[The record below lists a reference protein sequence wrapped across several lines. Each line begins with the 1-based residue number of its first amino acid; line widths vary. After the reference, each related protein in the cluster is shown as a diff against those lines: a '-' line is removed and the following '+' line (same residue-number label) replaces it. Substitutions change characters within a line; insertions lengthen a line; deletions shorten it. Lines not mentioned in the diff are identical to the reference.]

1 MLKQI
6 RLVMAAVLT
15 AVSAVVVLA
24 TPSAAD
30 TAVTPSSAGQKW
42 ALKVN
47 GYYVTVYAG
56 PDGDMKLRANPQATT
71 PAGWEK
77 FTLHTDYV
85 ADAGKYGTTV
95 SFRSEATGNYV
106 TAEDDASDSLLR
118 TRGTTTGSWERF
130 KLKPLGGNT
139 FGLLAHNG
147 KYVAAELGSYPD
159 YGLLRARTSVS
170 DPEQLGSWERF
181 TLEKSGSEGA
191 ATAPPAPA
199 TQASKARDVVSWNVC
214 ANNNPEDC
222 ALEYATPATVADNVS
237 AALHAAMGTTRRPD
251 AIFFQEICEK
261 SVKPLELKLEG
272 WAGPMDV
279 RFMPTYYTVAGTSIN
294 AQKTCADGKDH
305 LDRGAFGIALAVPDS
320 NTWYQ
325 GTVLPSPT
333 GKEQR
338 PMLCAVVET
347 EGSAY
352 CNAHFSSGPY
362 EVNGKPAGD
371 DNDTNPFRPQ
381 QAAFMRANVDYFNDR
396 HYTTYYGGDLNTTTQ
411 KVSYLST
418 LYTGNQECGQPTPTS
433 PHTGEATDGPNKIDY
448 IFGPQ
453 GLTYSCRVIEGGL
466 SDHRMIN
473 LTTF

>member
-1 MLKQI
+1 
-6 RLVMAAVLT
+6 MADK
-15 AVSAVVVLA
+15 VSA
-24 TPSAAD
+24 
-30 TAVTPSSAGQKW
+30 G
-42 ALKVN
+42 
-47 GYYVTVYAG
+47 
-56 PDGDMKLRANPQATT
+56 
-71 PAGWEK
+71 
-77 FTLHTDYV
+77 
-85 ADAGKYGTTV
+85 
-95 SFRSEATGNYV
+95 
-106 TAEDDASDSLLR
+106 
-118 TRGTTTGSWERF
+118 
-130 KLKPLGGNT
+130 
-139 FGLLAHNG
+139 
-147 KYVAAELGSYPD
+147 
-159 YGLLRARTSVS
+159 
-170 DPEQLGSWERF
+170 
-181 TLEKSGSEGA
+181 
-191 ATAPPAPA
+191 
-199 TQASKARDVVSWNVC
+199 
-214 ANNNPEDC
+214 
-222 ALEYATPATVADNVS
+222 
-237 AALHAAMGTTRRPD
+237 LHAAMGNTRRPD

-272 WAGPMDV
+272 WAGPLDV
-279 RFMPTYYTVAGTSIN
+279 RFMPTYYTVTGTSIN
-294 AQKTCADGKDH
+294 AQKTCMDGSGQ
-305 LDRGAFGIALAVPDS
+305 DRGAFGIALAVPDS

-325 GTVLPSPT
+325 GTVLPSPD

-433 PHTGEATDGPNKIDY
+433 PRTGEATDGPNKIDY

-473 LTTF
+473 LTTS